1 MLDDVEGQL
10 RSNDACIAKTT
21 EVHFLILQLRKFLIK
36 PQYRPVIL
44 FLSDIVIDHILNSI
58 RKSCA
63 SGSFD
68 IQHVSSFIPVI
79 GVMPEIRSVS
89 DKGELSL

>member
-1 MLDDVEGQL
+1 MLDDVEGQF
-10 RSNDACIAKTT
+10 RSNDACVAKTT

-36 PQYRPVIL
+36 PQYSPVIL
-44 FLSDIVIDHILNSI
+44 FLSHIVTNHVLNSI
-58 RKSCA
+58 RKSCS

-68 IQHVSSFIPVI
+68 IEHVSSFVPVI
-79 GVMPEIRSVS
+79 GVLSEIRSVP